1 MVVQDCAC
9 AAPARSTATPAAP
22 RRRRNGVM
30 LSPSVVGA
38 ASSGIAT
45 SYAAAPARGFT
56 LKMGA
61 GGGHC
66 QGGRPA
72 RRPLSLA
79 DSIRPSSAL
88 ARRSIHAPRPRDPPP
103 PQDLGREDRRP
114 RISAVR
120 RRLHSRPSAARSDER
135 RVVKE
140 LLRTFI

>member
-1 MVVQDCAC
+1 MVLPTVLWDPRAPQKVEEPMVVQDCAC
-9 AAPARSTATPAAP
+9 AAPASSTATPAAP

-38 ASSGIAT
+38 ASSGIAN

-72 RRPLSLA
+72 RRPLRMA
-79 DSIRPSSAL
+79 AFIRPLSESTKE
-88 ARRSIHAPRPRDPPP
+88 RGSGKER
-103 PQDLGREDRRP
+103 GR
-114 RISAVR
+114 AVN
-120 RRLHSRPSAARSDER
+120 S
-135 RVVKE
+135 
-140 LLRTFI
+140 